1 MQPMFLLG
9 LHILLFLPCIVF
21 AQNSVTV
28 ALNNSQI
35 VNNVLP
41 SGGIQHYF
49 FDSNSQVQQPTLIS
63 SFITTTATTHAAT
76 SSVALASASASASL
90 QSHAQLLLPR
100 AGTIA
105 AIYLTVTVCS
115 QPQPPSNYEGYV
127 PPLQVFVSTISSNSL
142 PGPNVPG
149 TSPLNTTYPGF
160 IAWNSTFSPTTQLWV
175 GISAPALAAGWTGNW
190 TYQIGT
196 STVGMSLPHECT
208 LLSFIRS

>member
-1 MQPMFLLG
+1 MYLLG
-9 LHILLFLPCIVF
+9 LYILLFILPCIVF
-21 AQNSVTV
+21 AQNAVTV

-49 FDSNSQVQQPTLIS
+49 FDSNSQVQQPALNPPLTS
-63 SFITTTATTHAAT
+63 TTVATHAPA
-76 SSVALASASASASL
+76 SSVASASASATASL
-90 QSHAQLLLPR
+90 QTHAHLLLPR

-127 PPLQVFVSTISSNSL
+127 PPLQVFVSTTSSNSL

-149 TSPLNTTYPGF
+149 TSPLNTTYPGY

-196 STVGMSLPHECT
+196 STVGMS
-208 LLSFIRS
+208 FVV